1 MVCLISVTVVFS
13 SVRACV
19 RAYTYVCIYVCV
31 STLVDT
37 LLLCTCMQVDTIG
50 NN

>member
-1 MVCLISVTVVFS
+1 MVCLISVTVVC
-13 SVRACV
+13 VRACI
-19 RAYTYVCIYVCV
+19 YVCIYVCV

-37 LLLCTCMQVDTIG
+37 LILCTCMHVDTIG